1 MRFELGV
8 QATIEDVQAAKAQ
21 RVIVATGATMT
32 WPRTAPQSWR
42 EDGVLLDARAAAREL
57 CGYRRPQGGTALLFD
72 MDHTEATYALAE
84 VMQRLFDRTVIVTP
98 RERIAADVPLVS
110 NLGIYRR
117 LTRLGVEILPLS
129 EIAAESVLDAGR
141 VACRNVHTGALTW
154 IDEVVVAAY
163 STPRAPRDTLQPG
176 LHAAGID
183 ALIIGD
189 CKVPRTLLAATGEGH
204 AAGSR
209 V

>member
-1 MRFELGV
+1 MGV

-129 EIAAESVLDAGR
+129 EIARWNRPLAG
-141 VACRNVHTGALTW
+141 
-154 IDEVVVAAY
+154 AAI
-163 STPRAPRDTLQPG
+163 SSAITSWAPELSPKMVTLPG
-176 LHAAGID
+176 SPPKAAI
-183 ALIIGD
+183 LS
-189 CKVPRTLLAATGEGH
+189 CTH
-204 AAGSR
+204 
-209 V
+209 